1 MNRKVIRDYIET
13 HKSTYQSKYKYHSS
27 YQRTENIYKFHYY
40 MRDAQLQQINIFFE
54 IQLGEQISVS
64 FAENL
69 HEYEQ
74 IALTI
79 DALEILE
86 RYIGQET
93 KLAGDQLKEYIAQKE
108 HSLDITNQDVINIL
122 NYLEY
127 HQGTSQKTIDLFY
140 EICLPY
146 LEKLLQ
152 DYEYQRFVQAINM
165 ICDEILYEHFWSGIN
180 VNYMDQEYYFHLYYF
195 RKIFELCLSHIEM
208 LFLRAR
214 NEIENLTVRL
224 FEYDRFTF
232 CMISVLDDLECNK
245 YIIDAI
251 FSTLS
256 MRFKLVKDN
265 GDDGNLAYTYLYSFY
280 KRDEQMQKQMRD
292 IIFEHIVKDIL
303 TIDNHDMQI
312 ALGNYMLKT
321 GGYDI
326 LIRLFKKDYNTYV
339 FRCFPLDE
347 IPKCLH
353 TVVKNE
359 LICALKYYD
368 KLMEKPEFRL
378 GSLEQIMNI
387 NRLILEYFKEEIYGN
402 Q

>member
-1 MNRKVIRDYIET
+1 MNRKLIRDYIDT

-27 YQRTENIYKFHYY
+27 YQKTKNIYKFHYY

-54 IQLGEQISVS
+54 IKLGEQISVN

-79 DALEILE
+79 EALGVLE

-93 KLAGDQLKEYIAQKE
+93 KLECDKIKGYIAQNDR
-108 HSLDITNQDVINIL
+108 SLDITNQDIVNIL

-140 EICLPY
+140 EIYLPY
-146 LEKLLQ
+146 LERLIQ
-152 DYEYQRFVQAINM
+152 DYEYKQLIQSVNM

-180 VNYMDQEYYFHLYYF
+180 VNYMDQEYYLHLYYF
-195 RKIFELCLSHIEM
+195 RKIFELCLPHIEM
-208 LFLRAR
+208 IFLKAR
-214 NEIENLTVRL
+214 DEIEELTVRL

-232 CMISVLDDLECNK
+232 CMISVLDDIECNK
-245 YIIDAI
+245 YIIDAL

-256 MRFKLVKDN
+256 VRFKLIKEDAE
-265 GDDGNLAYTYLYSFY
+265 DGNLAYSYLYSFY
-280 KRDEQMQKQMRD
+280 KEDKKLQEETRE
-292 IIFEHIVKDIL
+292 IIFEHIVNDIL

-321 GGYDI
+321 GGYEI
-326 LIRLFKKDYNTYV
+326 LIRLFKKDHNSFI
-339 FRCFPLDE
+339 FRCFPLE
-347 IPKCLH
+347 EVPECLYAD
-353 TVVKNE
+353 VREE
-359 LICALKYYD
+359 LISALKYYAD
-368 KLMEKPEFRL
+368 LMNKPEYRL

-387 NRLILEYFKEEIYGN
+387 NRLLMENFKEDIYGG
-402 Q
+402 